1 MQRITIRL
9 PDLSSP
15 VATASANLVSSEHR
29 DASAVRTGPS
39 PDFADRRSRAK
50 QMAGVWLTRAYKVVG
65 QPRFWLACLTAIG
78 VQVVLA
84 LVCAPAA
91 KPAAASRAP
100 RRSAGAS
107 QAAGP
112 ARIVVPPAE
121 TPARGAAA
129 LPAAD
134 ILAAPQMQ
142 PAPPADAIKAW
153 DPPPPTTSESYEGA
167 AIDDDARSAPRLAEQ
182 KRLAGDLK
190 YDGAAANPPRGASL
204 DGIVP
209 IDDAGVEPPS
219 SQNR

>member
-15 VATASANLVSSEHR
+15 ASIAAAKSAGSEHR
-29 DASAVRTGPS
+29 DASAVPTGPP
-39 PDFADRRSRAK
+39 PDFADRRSRSK

-84 LVCAPAA
+84 LVCAPVP

-100 RRSAGAS
+100 HRSAAVS
-107 QAAGP
+107 QPAGP
-112 ARIVVPPAE
+112 ARIVAPPAE
-121 TPARGAAA
+121 TSARDAAA

-142 PAPPADAIKAW
+142 PAPPADAIQARE
-153 DPPPPTTSESYEGA
+153 PLPPTTSDPYEGA
-167 AIDDDARSAPRLAEQ
+167 ANDDGARSAPRLAEQ
-182 KRLAGDLK
+182 KRLGGDLK
-190 YDGAAANPPRGASL
+190 YDGAAANQPRGASL

-209 IDDAGVEPPS
+209 VDDAGVESPS
-219 SQNR
+219 PQNR